1 MQSPLCT
8 LRACCR
14 GAAPCAEMQIR
25 YHRAASHRRPD
36 GYDPDGVWNQREHGV
51 MWPRIIMSFVAGL
64 ALGGSLVVPAA
75 ALGASGTPAVA
86 EAAPDRLAARQGMLV
101 ERIAAAACFAAEGI
115 APGHAMAAMQ
125 SAHDA
130 FDAAMESLIAPDP
143 EAAPAALTGKAGR
156 DAVDAVKAQWV
167 RYRTPVRE
175 ALEAGTVEDE
185 TLARIVALNPALRAA
200 TDAAAARLARAGG
213 SQVLSALGLAERQ
226 RTLSQSIA
234 RDACL
239 LATEA
244 APEETRATLAESV
257 ESFDLALQALAQ
269 GMPEAGIAPPEG
281 RELRL
286 ELTATAEAW
295 TRLKPVLMPLLA
307 GETPRPDALAAT
319 AEATETMRSHLER
332 AVALYAAD

>member
-1 MQSPLCT
+1 M
-8 LRACCR
+8 
-14 GAAPCAEMQIR
+14 
-25 YHRAASHRRPD
+25 RP
-36 GYDPDGVWNQREHGV
+36 V
-51 MWPRIIMSFVAGL
+51 IIMSFVAGL
-64 ALGGSLVVPAA
+64 ALGGPVVVPAA
-75 ALGASGTPAVA
+75 ALGATGTPAVQ
-86 EAAPDRLAARQGMLV
+86 AAPDRLAARQGMLV
-101 ERIAAAACFAAEGI
+101 ERIAAAACFASEGI
-115 APGHAMAAMQ
+115 APGRAMAAMR

-130 FDAAMESLIAPDP
+130 FDAAMDALIAPDP

-156 DAVDAVKAQWV
+156 DAVEAVKAQWV

-175 ALEAGTVEDE
+175 ALEAGAVDHE
-185 TLARIVALNPALRAA
+185 TLARIIALNPALRAA

-226 RTLSQSIA
+226 RTLSQTIA

-244 APEETRATLAESV
+244 AQETTRASLTESV

-281 RELRL
+281 PELRRELA
-286 ELTATAEAW
+286 ATAEAW

-307 GETPRPDALAAT
+307 GETPGPDALAAT
-319 AEATETMRSHLER
+319 AGATGAMREHLER
-332 AVALYAAD
+332 AVALYAAE